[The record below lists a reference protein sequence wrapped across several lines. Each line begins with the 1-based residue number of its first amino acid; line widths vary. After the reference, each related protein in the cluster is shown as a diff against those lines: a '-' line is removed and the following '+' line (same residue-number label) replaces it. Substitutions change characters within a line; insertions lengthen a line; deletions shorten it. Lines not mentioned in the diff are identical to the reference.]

1 MYEQLREADATQ
13 EIKVIQKLRSIQAH
27 CVKFHHGRLA
37 TIVRSLFNESE
48 DELTKTVKKIVFDV
62 DDGNTILSS
71 YHPVMIELAK
81 LSSPSSRHRQA
92 RDFRG

>member
-13 EIKVIQKLRSIQAH
+13 EIKVIQKLLSLKAH
-27 CVKFHHGRLA
+27 CVRSHHGQLA
-37 TIVRSLFNESE
+37 TIVRSLFNETE

-71 YHPVMIELAK
+71 DHPVIVELAK

-92 RDFRG
+92 HDFQG